1 MAKLI
6 EKNCSTCKGCEDFCC
21 VNCFAEEDF
30 NLFRTLSEDELRFL
44 IDGKLHINFRRGETI
59 IKQNTFSTQVVCI
72 KKGLAKVYIE
82 GVKDKNIILKLVGAT
97 DFITGGNLFSSSVR
111 QFTVSAITDV
121 SCCFIN
127 SEKVIELYS
136 RNKQFAIELLK
147 IHTHQN
153 NILLNTLVNLT
164 QKYMPGR
171 VADSLLYL
179 KNEIF
184 KTNPFSVPLSRQ
196 DLADMSAMTKE
207 SYVRILKEFKTS
219 GFIETDRNSIEIID
233 EETLVSISRNG

>member
-1 MAKLI
+1 MTKI
-6 EKNCSTCKGCEDFCC
+6 IQRECSSCKGCEEFCC
-21 VNCFAEEDF
+21 VNCFVDKDE
-30 NLFRTLSEDELRFL
+30 NLFKTLSEEELKYL
-44 IDGKLHINFRRGETI
+44 IDGKLHINFKRGETI
-59 IKQNTFSTQVVCI
+59 IKQNTFSTHVVCI
-72 KKGLAKVYIE
+72 KKGMAKVYIE
-82 GVKDKNIILKLVGAT
+82 GVKDKNIILKLVGQS

-121 SCCFIN
+121 TCCFIN

-136 RNKQFAIELLK
+136 RNKQFAIQLLK

-153 NILLNTLVNLT
+153 NILLSTLVNLT

-184 KTNPFSVPLSRQ
+184 KTNPFLLPLSRQ

-219 GFIETDRNSIEIID
+219 GFIEIDRNSIEIID
-233 EETLVSISRNG
+233 EETLQSISKNG

>member
-1 MAKLI
+1 MANLI
-6 EKNCSTCKGCEDFCC
+6 EKDCISCKGCEDFCC
-21 VNCFAEEDF
+21 VNCFADEDF
-30 NLFRTLSEDELRFL
+30 NLFKTLSQDELRYL
-44 IDGKLHINFRRGETI
+44 IEGKLHINFRRGETI

-121 SCCFIN
+121 TCCFIN

-153 NILLNTLVNLT
+153 NILLSTLVNLT

-219 GFIETDRNSIEIID
+219 GFIEIERNSIEIID
-233 EETLVSISRNG
+233 EETLVSISKNG